1 MSDIVDFM
9 RRDASN
15 PLDMKPL
22 PKEPDDERRKKNKAA
37 KGRVYNKNN
46 NYTNINWQ
54 RDCHLLLATLHPMS
68 SLLFGLRLEYLAH
81 TTPEYEML
89 PAFFLVF

>member
-46 NYTNINWQ
+46 NYTNIN
-54 RDCHLLLATLHPMS
+54 
-68 SLLFGLRLEYLAH
+68 
-81 TTPEYEML
+81 
-89 PAFFLVF
+89 